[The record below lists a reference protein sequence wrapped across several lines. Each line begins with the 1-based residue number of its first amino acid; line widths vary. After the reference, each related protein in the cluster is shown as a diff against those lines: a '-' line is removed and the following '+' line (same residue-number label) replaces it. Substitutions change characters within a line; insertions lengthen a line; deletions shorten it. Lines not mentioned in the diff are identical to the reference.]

1 MNCLIEVGTSDP
13 EKVVDEIFVR
23 MDLDGN
29 GTLSKSEFII
39 GGKLSILSPVRRL
52 SPGHPEPKWD
62 FVPGRTPGCDRQ
74 IESLKAKRDAAVVA
88 ALSLYDQPAVM

>member
-52 SPGHPEPKWD
+52 SQGHPEPKWD
-62 FVPGRTPGCDRQ
+62 FEPG
-74 IESLKAKRDAAVVA
+74 
-88 ALSLYDQPAVM
+88 QP

>member
-39 GGKLSILSPVRRL
+39 GGKLSILIPVRRL
-52 SPGHPEPKWD
+52 GPSHPDPAGNSEPG
-62 FVPGRTPGCDRQ
+62 
-74 IESLKAKRDAAVVA
+74 
-88 ALSLYDQPAVM
+88 QP

>member
-1 MNCLIEVGTSDP
+1 MIHIRDSRTQGRPRIKITNCLIEVGTSDP

-39 GGKLSILSPVRRL
+39 GGKLSIFQFRVHPSTQFGSP
-52 SPGHPEPKWD
+52 
-62 FVPGRTPGCDRQ
+62 
-74 IESLKAKRDAAVVA
+74 
-88 ALSLYDQPAVM
+88 

>member
-1 MNCLIEVGTSDP
+1 MNCLTEVGTSDP

-39 GGKLSILSPVRRL
+39 GGKLST
-52 SPGHPEPKWD
+52 D
-62 FVPGRTPGCDRQ
+62 FFMV
-74 IESLKAKRDAAVVA
+74 
-88 ALSLYDQPAVM
+88 LY

>member
-1 MNCLIEVGTSDP
+1 MIEVGTSDP

-39 GGKLSILSPVRRL
+39 GGKLSIFSPVRRL
-52 SPGHPEPKWD
+52 SPGHPDPIGKSEH
-62 FVPGRTPGCDRQ
+62 GQ
-74 IESLKAKRDAAVVA
+74 H
-88 ALSLYDQPAVM
+88 

>member
-1 MNCLIEVGTSDP
+1 MVAIHYHIGIRGPDLVGRRSRVKIMNCSIEVGTSDP

-39 GGKLSILSPVRRL
+39 GGKLSIFQSRVRPATKSRSP
-52 SPGHPEPKWD
+52 
-62 FVPGRTPGCDRQ
+62 
-74 IESLKAKRDAAVVA
+74 
-88 ALSLYDQPAVM
+88 

>member
-1 MNCLIEVGTSDP
+1 MNCLTEVGTSDP

-52 SPGHPEPKWD
+52 SPGHPEVGLPD
-62 FVPGRTPGCDRQ
+62 RCDRQ

>member
-1 MNCLIEVGTSDP
+1 MGTSDP

-39 GGKLSILSPVRRL
+39 GGKLSILSRVRRL

-62 FVPGRTPGCDRQ
+62 FVRGRTPGLPAVIDK
-74 IESLKAKRDAAVVA
+74 LKA
-88 ALSLYDQPAVM
+88 

>member
-1 MNCLIEVGTSDP
+1 MNCLTEVGTSDP

-52 SPGHPEPKWD
+52 GPGHPDPAGNSEP
-62 FVPGRTPGCDRQ
+62 G
-74 IESLKAKRDAAVVA
+74 
-88 ALSLYDQPAVM
+88 QP